1 MSLRQDG
8 SFAVATSSFNPFG
21 EQSQVSYDFNLAS
34 QFSQPSFRSKPKI
47 SFIRPPADLPF
58 DGTSMNGLLFGALV
72 TGALLLVV
80 LGFIPSL
87 SKR

>member
-21 EQSQVSYDFNLAS
+21 EQSRVSYDFNLAS
-34 QFSQPSFRSKPKI
+34 QYSQPSFRSKPRI

-58 DGTSMNGLLFGALV
+58 DGTSFNGLLVGLGLVGA
-72 TGALLLVV
+72 AVV
-80 LGFIPSL
+80 IYMLG
-87 SKR
+87 KNQKWWK